1 MTNNLQ
7 NESEEFL
14 MNEFKKYDDKTPN
27 FSLYGKNT
35 LGRVVDILDGDTIK
49 IIIPLFDSFYKFT
62 IRLNGIDTCEIKSH
76 NEETKNLGIKAKIR
90 LVELIC
96 NKTNIKEKN
105 EIKTLLNNNVFLI
118 YVKCYNFD
126 KYGRLLCDISKSYKS
141 TSFSDIL
148 LEEKLAYK
156 YTGKTKL
163 NEEEQQALLILQH
176 SERVEQSV

>member
-1 MTNNLQ
+1 MNNNLQ

-62 IRLNGIDTCEIKSH
+62 IRLNGIDTCELKSH
-76 NEETKNLGIKAKIR
+76 NEENKNLGTKAKIR
-90 LVELIC
+90 LIDLIC
-96 NKTNIKEKN
+96 NKNNILEKN
-105 EIKTLLNNNVFLI
+105 ELKTLLNNNVFLI

-126 KYGRLLCDISKSYKS
+126 KYGRLLCDISKNYKS
-141 TSFSDIL
+141 KCFSDIL

-163 NEEEQQALLILQH
+163 TELEQLNEL
-176 SERVEQSV
+176 SK